1 MEHDTILLPAGYDPC
16 TRDGSCLSRRVL
28 LKGIG
33 IACLGLVPLVQACD
47 NAFSREGKGNVTA
60 RTGSAIRA
68 MRPPIDAS
76 APAETRTAT
85 FALG

>member
-1 MEHDTILLPAGYDPC
+1 MKQDTTLLPPGYDPC
-16 TRDGSCLSRRVL
+16 TQDGCLSRRVL

-47 NAFSREGKGNVTA
+47 NAFSREGKGNVAA
-60 RTGSAIRA
+60 RAGSASRA

>member
-1 MEHDTILLPAGYDPC
+1 MKHDTIMLPAFYDPC
-16 TRDGSCLSRRVL
+16 TRDGGCLSRRVF

-33 IACLGLVPLVQACD
+33 IACLGLVPLLQGCD

-60 RTGSAIRA
+60 KTGTAPRGV
-68 MRPPIDAS
+68 RPPIDAS
-76 APAETRTAT
+76 APAGTLTAT